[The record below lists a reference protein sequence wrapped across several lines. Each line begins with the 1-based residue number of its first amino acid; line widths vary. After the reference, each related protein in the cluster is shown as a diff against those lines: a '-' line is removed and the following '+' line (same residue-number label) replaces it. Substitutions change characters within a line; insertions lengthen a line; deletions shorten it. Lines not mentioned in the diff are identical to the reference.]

1 MGPRDAG
8 PTAQENSMKV
18 FATPMRV
25 QGRPRDKREIEAAV
39 PVVGDMTIYQTH
51 SEQYGRWSKVASF
64 HTSGAA
70 DQQPLPP
77 LHDVELSW
85 MGPNGF
91 VLTGIEFVG
100 NVAYGQSWY
109 CRTSA

>member
-1 MGPRDAG
+1 MRERGRQRARRD
-8 PTAQENSMKV
+8 
-18 FATPMRV
+18 
-25 QGRPRDKREIEAAV
+25 IEATE
-39 PVVGDMTIYQTH
+39 PVTGDMTIIQIQ
-51 SEQYGRWSKVASF
+51 SEQYGRMTKVASF
-64 HTSGAA
+64 YVSGAT

-100 NVAYGQSWY
+100 DVAYGQSWY
-109 CRTSA
+109 CRIVT